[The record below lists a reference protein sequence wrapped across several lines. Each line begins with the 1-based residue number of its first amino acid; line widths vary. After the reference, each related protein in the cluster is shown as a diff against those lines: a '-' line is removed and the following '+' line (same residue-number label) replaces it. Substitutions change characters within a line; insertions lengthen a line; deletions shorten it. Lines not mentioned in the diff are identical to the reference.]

1 MDAVEF
7 TESVVRFI
15 CAKLIKRKA
24 AFALDQYEVNVL
36 YWMMQ
41 YTLFAT
47 YRAVTLGY
55 LLYVGFNLNYNAAAV
70 ATTSICLHN

>member
-1 MDAVEF
+1 MDAAEF
-7 TESVVRFI
+7 TEPVARFI
-15 CAKLIKRKA
+15 GAKLIKRKA
-24 AFALDQYEVNVL
+24 AFALYQCEVNVL

-70 ATTSICLHN
+70 ATTPICLHD